1 MFIRW
6 QGNQV
11 MANDNLEN
19 PNEEALP
26 TQIVD
31 SDAGV
36 FQAPA
41 DVNPMVAGTT
51 ELMIVSFYLPGRAE
65 PIIVSGAKT
74 ITIGRRDPKRRINP
88 TIDLTEDH
96 GAKLGVSR
104 MHSEMNFVNGKYYVK
119 DTGSSNGT
127 WVNDTRLQ
135 PYQPHPVMTGDQ
147 VRIGQLAIV
156 VHLSLPQRAGAP
168 DAISTMIDNTLDI
181 NTHSYKVIDNTGGAL
196 AENGTIVFGGLTGL
210 SVYFEQMNM
219 IHQIIREAQQRE
231 SRPFAVTSIRV
242 RTLDE
247 ALIVDVSEGNDLMDF
262 MATKFD
268 EFLTVLEGS
277 KTGNQKQT
285 DSLQRYPHPLEQI
298 ADYALQELVFRFLNE
313 ARDDYVARLAGHFDA
328 IMQIELSIQQTTN

>member
-1 MFIRW
+1 
-6 QGNQV
+6 

-19 PNEEALP
+19 PNLSEEALP
-26 TQIVD
+26 TQNIA
-31 SDAGV
+31 SDAEL
-36 FQAPA
+36 FQLVGE
-41 DVNPMVAGTT
+41 DNPLLGGTS
-51 ELMIVSFYLPGRAE
+51 ELMIVSFYLPGRSG

-104 MHSEMNFVNGKYYVK
+104 MHAEMNFVNGKYYAK

-156 VHLSLPQRAGAP
+156 IHLSLPQRAGGP
-168 DAISTMIDNTLDI
+168 DAISTLIDSALDL
-181 NTHSYKVIDNTGGAL
+181 NSQSYRLTDNTGEAL
-196 AENGTIVFGGLTGL
+196 VENGAMLVNKLPGISIYLEHLGH
-210 SVYFEQMNM
+210 
-219 IHQIIREAQQRE
+219 IHTLVRDAQQQE
-231 SRPFAVTSIRV
+231 SRPFSVVSIRV
-242 RTLDE
+242 RAVDE
-247 ALIVDVSEGNDLMDF
+247 VLVIDVSEGSDLMDF
-262 MATKFD
+262 MASKFD

-277 KTGNQKQT
+277 AKGNKKQT
-285 DSLQRYPHPLEQI
+285 DSLQRYPEALEQI

-313 ARDDYVARLAGHFDA
+313 SRDDYVRQLANHFEA
-328 IMQIELSIQQTTN
+328 IMSIELSVQRTTN

>member
-1 MFIRW
+1 
-6 QGNQV
+6 

-19 PNEEALP
+19 PNANDEAHP
-26 TQIVD
+26 THIVG
-31 SDAGV
+31 SDAEILQTIGETN
-36 FQAPA
+36 PT
-41 DVNPMVAGTT
+41 VNTT

-65 PIIVSGAKT
+65 PIIVSGSKT

-104 MHSEMNFVNGKYYVK
+104 MHAEMNFVNGKYYVK

-156 VHLSLPQRAGAP
+156 THLSLPQRAGGA
-168 DAISTMIDNTLDI
+168 DAISTLIDSALDI
-181 NTHSYKVIDNTGGAL
+181 NSHSYKIIDNTGDAL
-196 AENGTIVFGGLTGL
+196 VEQGTIIVNKL
-210 SVYFEQMNM
+210 SSLSTYFEHMGT
-219 IHQIIREAQQRE
+219 IHQIIREAQQQE
-231 SRPFAVTSIRV
+231 TKPFSVISIRV
-242 RTLDE
+242 RALDE
-247 ALIVDVSEGNDLMDF
+247 VLVVDISEGSDIMDF
-262 MATKFD
+262 MATKLD

-285 DSLQRYPHPLEQI
+285 DSLQRYPQPLEQI
-298 ADYALQELVFRFLNE
+298 ADYALQELVFRFMKE
-313 ARDDYVARLAGHFDA
+313 ERDDYVSKLAIEFEA
-328 IMQIELSIQQTTN
+328 IMQTELSIEQTSN